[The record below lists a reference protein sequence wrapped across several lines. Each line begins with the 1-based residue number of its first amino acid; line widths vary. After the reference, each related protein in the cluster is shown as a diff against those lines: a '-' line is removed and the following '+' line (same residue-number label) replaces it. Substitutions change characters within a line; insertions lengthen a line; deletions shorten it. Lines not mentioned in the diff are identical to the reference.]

1 MLSTIS
7 FFLIT
12 YAFIIQ
18 PLTILIIIIVI
29 IYAIARASIES
40 KSNIFEEMWR
50 EKELRKKEQEEARKW
65 LEEFEKRNNIRNK

>member
-18 PLTILIIIIVI
+18 PLTILLIIIVI
-29 IYAIARASIES
+29 IYAIARASIEN
-40 KSNIFEEMWR
+40 KTNIFEEMWR

-65 LEEFEKRNNIRNK
+65 LEEFEKRNNIKNI

>member
-18 PLTILIIIIVI
+18 PLTILFIIIVI
-29 IYAIARASIES
+29 IYAIARVSIES

-50 EKELRKKEQEEARKW
+50 EKELRKKEQEENRKW

>member
-18 PLTILIIIIVI
+18 PLTILLIIIVI
-29 IYAIARASIES
+29 IYAIARASIEN
-40 KSNIFEEMWR
+40 KTNIFEEMWR
-50 EKELRKKEQEEARKW
+50 EKELRKKEQEEAIKW
-65 LEEFEKRNNIRNK
+65 LEEFEKRNNIKNI